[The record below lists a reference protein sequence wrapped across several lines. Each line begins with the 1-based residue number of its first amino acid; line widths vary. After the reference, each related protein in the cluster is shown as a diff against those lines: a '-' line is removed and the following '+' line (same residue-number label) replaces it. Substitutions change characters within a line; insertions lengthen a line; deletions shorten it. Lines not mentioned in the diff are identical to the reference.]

1 MIYLQLFWCFFQIGL
16 FSIGGGYASMPLI
29 QNQVVDTYHW
39 LSLSEFSDVITISQM
54 TPGPIAINSASFVGI
69 QMGGVLGAVVATLG
83 CILPSCTI
91 VLCLA
96 FLYYKYK
103 NLSVLQGVLKG
114 LRPSVIAM
122 ITGAGLSL
130 FVLAAWNGATPTFD
144 HNQVDFIA
152 VIIFAVALF
161 VLRKWKVKPTFIMAG
176 AGIIGV
182 CFYPFVP

>member
-1 MIYLQLFWCFFQIGL
+1 MIYLQLFWCFFSNWPVQYRRGL
-16 FSIGGGYASMPLI
+16 RFYAS
-29 QNQVVDTYHW
+29 DTKSGCRI
-39 LSLSEFSDVITISQM
+39 LSLAEPIEFSDVITISQM

-130 FVLAAWNGATPTFD
+130 FVLAAWND
-144 HNQVDFIA
+144 
-152 VIIFAVALF
+152 
-161 VLRKWKVKPTFIMAG
+161 
-176 AGIIGV
+176 
-182 CFYPFVP
+182 